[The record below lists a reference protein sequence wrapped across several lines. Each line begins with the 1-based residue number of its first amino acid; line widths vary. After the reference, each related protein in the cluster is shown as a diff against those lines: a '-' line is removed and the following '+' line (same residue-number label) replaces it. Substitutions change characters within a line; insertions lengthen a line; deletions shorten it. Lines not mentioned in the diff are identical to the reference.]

1 MYLKIH
7 MKSMQTKR
15 EILVVNDFFS
25 NHLMRKTV
33 IFYSACILDEKHV
46 YCLIICVSNNVEGIE
61 QDLNKTSYT
70 ISYAFY

>member
-1 MYLKIH
+1 MI
-7 MKSMQTKR
+7 
-15 EILVVNDFFS
+15 FFL

-46 YCLIICVSNNVEGIE
+46 YFLIICVSNNVEGIE